1 VSEQMLKQQLMAE
14 IVTLFQMEPMARL
27 IERIQGEGRVL
38 FYLKDH
44 PEQANPSQISQN
56 LSLSKPRVTSILNAL
71 RKKEYVELQTDPDDR
86 RRVNVVLTKAGLEYI
101 ALKVSHTEAM
111 LSDYIDGMGRESTE
125 ALIALLERTNEVM
138 YQQTQKYHNEV
149 E

>member
-1 VSEQMLKQQLMAE
+1 MSDQMLKNQLMAE

-38 FYLKDH
+38 FYLKEH
-44 PEQANPSQISQN
+44 PEQANPSQISQY

-71 RKKEYVELQTDPDDR
+71 RKKEFVELQADPADR
-86 RRVNVVLTKAGLEYI
+86 RRVNVVLTQAGIDYI

-111 LSDYIDGMGRESTE
+111 LDEYIGGMGRESTE
-125 ALIALLERTNEVM
+125 ELISLLIRTNEVM
-138 YQQTQKYHNEV
+138 YQQTQNYHNED
-149 E
+149 

>member
-1 VSEQMLKQQLMAE
+1 MSEQMLKQQLMAE

>member
-1 VSEQMLKQQLMAE
+1 VSDQMLKNQLMAE

>member
-1 VSEQMLKQQLMAE
+1 MSDQMLKSQLMAQL
-14 IVTLFQMEPMARL
+14 VTLFQMEPMARL

-38 FYLKDH
+38 FYLKEH

-71 RKKEYVELQTDPDDR
+71 RKKEFVELQADPADR
-86 RRVNVVLTKAGLEYI
+86 RRVNVVLTQAGLDYI

-111 LSDYIDGMGRESTE
+111 LDEYIADMGRESTE
-125 ALIALLERTNEVM
+125 ELISLLIRTNEVM
-138 YQQTQKYHNEV
+138 YQQTKDYHNED
-149 E
+149 

>member
-1 VSEQMLKQQLMAE
+1 MLKQQLMAE

>member
-1 VSEQMLKQQLMAE
+1 MSDQMLKSQLMAQL
-14 IVTLFQMEPMARL
+14 VTLFQMEPMARL

-38 FYLKDH
+38 FYLKEH

-71 RKKEYVELQTDPDDR
+71 RKKEFVELQADPDDR
-86 RRVNVVLTKAGLEYI
+86 RRVNVVLTQAGLDYI

-111 LSDYIDGMGRESTE
+111 LDEYIAGMGKESTE
-125 ALIALLERTNEVM
+125 ELISLLIRTNEVM
-138 YQQTQKYHNEV
+138 YQQTKDYHNED
-149 E
+149 

>member
-1 VSEQMLKQQLMAE
+1 MSEQMLKQQLMAE
-14 IVTLFQMEPMARL
+14 LVTLFQMEPMARL
-27 IERIQGEGRVL
+27 IERIQGEGRVP

>member
-1 VSEQMLKQQLMAE
+1 MSDQMLKNQLMAE
-14 IVTLFQMEPMARL
+14 LVTLFQMEPMARL

-38 FYLKDH
+38 FYLKEH

-71 RKKEYVELQTDPDDR
+71 RKKEFVELQADPDDR
-86 RRVNVVLTKAGLEYI
+86 RRVNVVLTQAGIDYI

-111 LSDYIDGMGRESTE
+111 LDEYIDGMGRESTE
-125 ALIALLERTNEVM
+125 ELISLLIRTNEVM
-138 YQQTQKYHNEV
+138 YQQTQNYHNED
-149 E
+149 

>member
-1 VSEQMLKQQLMAE
+1 MSDQMLKSQLMAQL
-14 IVTLFQMEPMARL
+14 VTLFQMEPMARL

-38 FYLKDH
+38 FYLKEH

-71 RKKEYVELQTDPDDR
+71 RKKEFVELQADPADR
-86 RRVNVVLTKAGLEYI
+86 RRVNVVLTQAGLDYI

-111 LSDYIDGMGRESTE
+111 LDEYIAGMGKESTE
-125 ALIALLERTNEVM
+125 ELISLLIRTNEVM
-138 YQQTQKYHNEV
+138 YRQTQNYHNED
-149 E
+149 

>member
-1 VSEQMLKQQLMAE
+1 VSDQMLKNQLMAE

-38 FYLKDH
+38 FYLKEH

-71 RKKEYVELQTDPDDR
+71 RKKEFVELQADPADR
-86 RRVNVVLTKAGLEYI
+86 RRVNVVLTQAGIDYI

-111 LSDYIDGMGRESTE
+111 LDEYIGGMGRESTE
-125 ALIALLERTNEVM
+125 ELISLLIRTNEVM
-138 YQQTQKYHNEV
+138 YRQTQNYHNED
-149 E
+149 

>member
-1 VSEQMLKQQLMAE
+1 MSDQMLKQQLMAQL
-14 IVTLFQMEPMARL
+14 VTLFQMEPMARL

-44 PEQANPSQISQN
+44 PDQANPSQISQN

-71 RKKEYVELQTDPDDR
+71 RKKEFVELQADPDDR
-86 RRVNVVLTKAGLEYI
+86 RRVNVVLTQAGRDYI

-111 LSDYIDGMGRESTE
+111 LDYYIDGMGRESTDE
-125 ALIALLERTNEVM
+125 LIALLKRTNEVM
-138 YQQTQKYHNEV
+138 YQQTKDYHNED
-149 E
+149 

>member
-1 VSEQMLKQQLMAE
+1 MLKSQLMAQL
-14 IVTLFQMEPMARL
+14 VTLFQMEPMARL

-38 FYLKDH
+38 FYLKEH

-71 RKKEYVELQTDPDDR
+71 RKKEFVELQADPADR
-86 RRVNVVLTKAGLEYI
+86 RRVNVVLTQAGLDYI

-111 LSDYIDGMGRESTE
+111 LDEYIAGMGKESTE
-125 ALIALLERTNEVM
+125 ELISLLIRTNEVM
-138 YQQTQKYHNEV
+138 YRQTQNYHNED
-149 E
+149 

>member
-1 VSEQMLKQQLMAE
+1 MSDQMLKNQLMAE
-14 IVTLFQMEPMARL
+14 LVILFQMEPMARL

-38 FYLKDH
+38 FYLKEH

-71 RKKEYVELQTDPDDR
+71 RKKEFVELQADPADR
-86 RRVNVVLTKAGLEYI
+86 RRVNVVLTQAGIDYI

-111 LSDYIDGMGRESTE
+111 LDEYIGGMGRESTE
-125 ALIALLERTNEVM
+125 ELISLLIRTNEVM
-138 YQQTQKYHNEV
+138 YQQTQNYHNED
-149 E
+149 

>member
-1 VSEQMLKQQLMAE
+1 MSDQMLKSQLMAQL
-14 IVTLFQMEPMARL
+14 VTLFQMEPMARL

-38 FYLKDH
+38 FYLKEH

-71 RKKEYVELQTDPDDR
+71 RKKEFVELQADPDDR
-86 RRVNVVLTKAGLEYI
+86 RRVNVVLTQAGLDYI

-111 LSDYIDGMGRESTE
+111 LDEYIAGMGRESTE
-125 ALIALLERTNEVM
+125 ELISLLIRTNEVM
-138 YQQTQKYHNEV
+138 YRQPQNYHNED
-149 E
+149 